1 MIYQIRDKET
11 GNAIMEEYDNLEEA
25 EKKVRE
31 YEEEDRKNNEYT
43 PNFYEIIELEA

>member
-11 GNAIMEEYDNLEEA
+11 GNAIMEEYATEEEA

-31 YEEEDRKNNEYT
+31 YEEEDKKNNEYT
-43 PNFYEIIELEA
+43 PDFYEIVEIEA